1 MPYIMSANQSAPV
14 ILTTSLNEIVS
25 FAPCNTGWRK
35 IRAARKTFYNTDMLT
50 DEQYAEQFPLVDCLN
65 SNPINDVLWLI
76 GKREEE
82 IQIAVRFAQ
91 MCADSVKHLNNENSK
106 RISRI
111 AIAVAL
117 FAANANAGADAAAA
131 AKAAGC
137 AAETVVSAAAKAA
150 NNYTNGYAAAYS
162 KQKKLNKQFLIQ
174 CINEFQY

>member
-25 FAPCNTGWRK
+25 FAPCNTGWRN
-35 IRAARKTFYNTDMLT
+35 IRTARKTFYNADLLT
-50 DEQYAEQFPLVDCLN
+50 EEQFAEQFPLVDCLN
-65 SNPINDVLWLI
+65 SNPISDVLWLI
-76 GKREEE
+76 GKRKKE

-111 AIAVAL
+111 AIAVTL
-117 FAANANAGADAAAA
+117 FAANDAANAATNAAAA
-131 AKAAGC
+131 
-137 AAETVVSAAAKAA
+137 VAA
-150 NNYTNGYAAAYS
+150 NAAYNDEAAYK
-162 KQKKLNKQFLIQ
+162 KQEELNKQFLIQ